1 MKAEIINVGTE
12 LLLGSTLNTN
22 AKFLS
27 QRLAELGEE
36 VYFHTVVGDNR
47 GRLKGALNLAL
58 KRSQLIILTG
68 GLGPTQDDLTKEV
81 VCETLNLKLNLN
93 EEVLNEIK
101 RYFNKLHREMS
112 GNNIKQAYIP
122 ENSIVLKN
130 DIGTAP
136 GVLVNW
142 NDKKIAILPGPPN
155 EMKTMFNKY
164 LSPLIKENYII
175 KSKTLKTI
183 GISESTLELMI
194 KDFIDSQTNPTIAT
208 YVKEGQV
215 DVKIT
220 AKEENKDNSD
230 DLINDMV
237 EKVEKRIG
245 KYIYSY
251 DDETIEEALYK
262 ILKDRGFKIA
272 FCESCTGGLV
282 SSRFTKIPGVS
293 QVFDRGIVTYSNR
306 AKVEEL
312 NVKEDTL
319 RKYGAVSEE
328 TAIEMA
334 EGLLKKSNVD
344 IALSTTGIA
353 GPDGGSEEKPVGL
366 VYIGVATKEGSHAVK
381 FTFPGNRISIQNR
394 TATMVFDEGRK
405 CLLKLNN

>member
-1 MKAEIINVGTE
+1 MLYISVVFTIISGVNYIYVNRKVLKSEKNDTGDVYMKAEIINVGTE

-47 GRLKGALNLAL
+47 GRLKDALNLAL

-142 NDKKIAILPGPPN
+142 NDK
-155 EMKTMFNKY
+155 
-164 LSPLIKENYII
+164 
-175 KSKTLKTI
+175 
-183 GISESTLELMI
+183 
-194 KDFIDSQTNPTIAT
+194 
-208 YVKEGQV
+208 
-215 DVKIT
+215 
-220 AKEENKDNSD
+220 
-230 DLINDMV
+230 
-237 EKVEKRIG
+237 R
-245 KYIYSY
+245 
-251 DDETIEEALYK
+251 
-262 ILKDRGFKIA
+262 
-272 FCESCTGGLV
+272 
-282 SSRFTKIPGVS
+282 
-293 QVFDRGIVTYSNR
+293 
-306 AKVEEL
+306 
-312 NVKEDTL
+312 
-319 RKYGAVSEE
+319 
-328 TAIEMA
+328 
-334 EGLLKKSNVD
+334 
-344 IALSTTGIA
+344 
-353 GPDGGSEEKPVGL
+353 
-366 VYIGVATKEGSHAVK
+366 
-381 FTFPGNRISIQNR
+381 
-394 TATMVFDEGRK
+394 
-405 CLLKLNN
+405 